1 MRGWRRLVGGRRRLL
16 IGAAVLLVLLVAYFG
31 GSWVFSSKLI
41 GQHFGSDEQAQF
53 ADFKLPQP
61 EAVTLANGK
70 AKLAGWYFAN
80 PRAGTAKCAVVM
92 LHGLSINK
100 AVVVPFTPMF
110 WDRGCD
116 LYLYDLRRH
125 GESSEEF
132 STYGVHDK
140 KDELIAVDWL
150 AKRTGLPDERIG
162 LWGVSYGAATSL
174 QAAAERPDLA
184 FVVAEASYAS
194 LSDIASFQ
202 AGKIFGS
209 WAKIF
214 VPGALLVS
222 GWRAGFDPS
231 QASPEKA
238 VRGLETP
245 VLLIHS
251 TSDEFTPYQQS
262 EKIYARSDHAHTV
275 LALTRWG
282 APHGESYLT
291 DPLAYTRIV
300 DNFLAKYVPNF
311 GSRQAAATPT
321 G

>member
-1 MRGWRRLVGGRRRLL
+1 MRGWRRLIGGRRLL
-16 IGAAVLLVLLVAYFG
+16 IGAAVLLLLVVAYFG

-41 GQHFGSDEQAQF
+41 GQQFGSDEQAHF
-53 ADFKLPQP
+53 ADFRLPQP
-61 EAVTLANGK
+61 EAVTLTNGK
-70 AKLAGWYFAN
+70 TKLAGWYFAN
-80 PRAGTAKCAVVM
+80 PRAGTAQCAVVM
-92 LHGLSINK
+92 LHGFVINK
-100 AVVVPFTPMF
+100 AVILPFTPMF

-116 LYLYDLRRH
+116 LYLYDLRSH
-125 GESSEEF
+125 GESSREF

-140 KDELIAVDWL
+140 EDELLAVDWL
-150 AKRTGLPDERIG
+150 AKRTRLPDGRIG

-174 QAAAERPDLA
+174 QAAVVRPDLA
-184 FVVAEASYAS
+184 FVVADASYAS
-194 LSDIASFQ
+194 LFDIASFQ

-231 QASPEKA
+231 RASPEKA
-238 VRGLETP
+238 VRGLKTP

-251 TSDEFTPYQQS
+251 TADEFTPYQQS

-291 DPLAYTRIV
+291 DPVAYTRIV
-300 DNFLAKYVPNF
+300 DNFLAKNVPNF